1 MFQQLQFVG
10 FTLASAAAALP
21 GLPVRVRVPG
31 GPVLDAARTPGA
43 ALAAAHAALAA
54 ALLAAPSALWAP
66 PPQEEPPLAVV
77 VASMRDEES
86 EDKARLGHR
95 EDDDVYPRDDSGAS
109 PSAPSRAS
117 GGLRAP
123 LLPESAASAASA
135 RRRVLLVAV
144 ALSAANGG
152 TRLALAILETV
163 GPSVFYALWADA
175 HPLATDAVFL
185 VHQTASP
192 LDAFLLL
199 VGRAKLPASAS
210 PAAVHA
216 GALFWGGV
224 GGLGLVAFAFMY
236 VASRRG
242 ASYRALL
249 AIGAAL
255 CAAGCALAASAD
267 AAAGGP
273 ASRLLRFQA
282 GVCLAWGVGFP
293 LAQAAAVAALAKAV
307 PPARLGAAM
316 AAQAMAGSLG
326 RVVGPLLA
334 GSLYDGRGGA
344 RALVA
349 AGAAAAAA
357 AALVA
362 AMWRMLRP
370 R

>member
-1 MFQQLQFVG
+1 V
-10 FTLASAAAALP
+10 
-21 GLPVRVRVPG
+21 
-31 GPVLDAARTPGA
+31 
-43 ALAAAHAALAA
+43 
-54 ALLAAPSALWAP
+54 
-66 PPQEEPPLAVV
+66 
-77 VASMRDEES
+77 RDEES
-86 EDKARLGHR
+86 EDKAHLGHR

-123 LLPESAASAASA
+123 LLPEPAASAASAASA
-135 RRRVLLVAV
+135 RRRVLLVAA

-199 VGRAKLPASAS
+199 VGRAKPPASAS

-242 ASYRALL
+242 ASDRALL

-282 GVCLAWGVGFP
+282 GICLAWGVGFP
-293 LAQAAAVAALAKAV
+293 LAQAAAVAALAKSV

-362 AMWRMLRP
+362 AMWRTLRP